1 MQFPIINMLK
11 IKTKCIEQ
19 IYILFFCNTSSEI
32 KFLAPGIFLQRFID
46 LNTNSQ
52 SHVDIWCTYITY
64 TFILIFWKNKF

>member
-1 MQFPIINMLK
+1 MLK

-52 SHVDIWCTYITY
+52 SHVDI
-64 TFILIFWKNKF
+64 